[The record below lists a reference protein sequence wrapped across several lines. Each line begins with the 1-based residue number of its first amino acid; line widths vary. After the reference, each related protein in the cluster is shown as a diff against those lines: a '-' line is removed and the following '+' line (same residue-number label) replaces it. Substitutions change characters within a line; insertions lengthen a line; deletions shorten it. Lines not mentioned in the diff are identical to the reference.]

1 MVDPDTVAVGDCVEP
16 ASAGVPVDAG
26 VYRVVGTPEGAL
38 VCLRLTDANG
48 RRANTGD
55 LVRVDAAD
63 ADALQPTSEPR
74 TTALGLLKN
83 QLEGPYWIVRSL
95 LPF

>member
-1 MVDPDTVAVGDCVEP
+1 MVDPDAVAVGEFLEAP
-16 ASAGVPVDAG
+16 AEASVRQG
-26 VYRVVGTPEGAL
+26 VYRVVGTPDGAL
-38 VCLRLTDANG
+38 VCLRVTDDRGN
-48 RRANTGD
+48 RANTGD

-74 TTALGLLKN
+74 TTVASLLKN